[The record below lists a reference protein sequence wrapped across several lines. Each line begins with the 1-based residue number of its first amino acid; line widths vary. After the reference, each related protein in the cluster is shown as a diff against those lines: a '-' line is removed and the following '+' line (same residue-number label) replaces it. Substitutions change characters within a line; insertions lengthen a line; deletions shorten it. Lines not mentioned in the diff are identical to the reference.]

1 MIHPRRDGGMTLVMA
16 LIMLLLL
23 TMLALTSFNLGN
35 STLRIVGNMQ
45 QREQVVA
52 AANEVI
58 EETISTT
65 KFFNTPAA
73 ALPNPDGAPNQRLVD
88 VDGDGKED
96 IKVVLSPAP
105 ACVMVQPIKNSD
117 LDLAVPEDAGCST
130 GASQSFG
137 VVGSADGNSDC
148 DNSVWDVKAVATDL
162 ATQSSVKVTQGVS
175 VRVPKDEIATNCP
188 SSGATP

>member
-1 MIHPRRDGGMTLVMA
+1 V
-16 LIMLLLL
+16 
-23 TMLALTSFNLGN
+23 
-35 STLRIVGNMQ
+35 
-45 QREQVVA
+45 
-52 AANEVI
+52 
-58 EETISTT
+58 
-65 KFFNTPAA
+65 K
-73 ALPNPDGAPNQRLVD
+73 
-88 VDGDGKED
+88 
-96 IKVVLSPAP
+96 
-105 ACVMVQPIKNSD
+105 VQPIKNSD

-175 VRVPKDEIATNCP
+175 VRVARDEIATNCP